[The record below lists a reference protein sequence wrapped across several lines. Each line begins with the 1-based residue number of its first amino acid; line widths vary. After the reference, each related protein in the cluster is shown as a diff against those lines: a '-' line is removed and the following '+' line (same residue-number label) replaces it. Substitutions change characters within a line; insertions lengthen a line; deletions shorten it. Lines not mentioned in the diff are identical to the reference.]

1 VKPHVHPN
9 RVRLKRTGARTFL
22 GMTTTQTLVG
32 PIQLIVI
39 GFPSDAQFRGD
50 TMRALSNLRG
60 RGVIRIIDAM
70 FVRKDA
76 DGRIN
81 ASIRESD
88 LSLVQREKLGA
99 VVGGLFGLARGG
111 DGESEALGATLAVHA
126 IADNAFGFGI
136 GDLQNVKDQIPP
148 SSAALLLLIEHQ
160 WATELKAAV
169 RDAGG
174 VPVIQGFL
182 TPEVLLMV
190 GEEMRIVV
198 EAEDTIAAARAI
210 EGAALLAAMTAVQT
224 SELVQQAAV
233 AETARVLIAAG
244 LIEAAAVDDVVN
256 TLVAADLIKQEA
268 LAEARS
274 TIAAANGQAPSNGHT
289 PPGPDANGT
298 PSASDTNNEPAP
310 VGAGSEAS
318 A

>member
-1 VKPHVHPN
+1 
-9 RVRLKRTGARTFL
+9 
-22 GMTTTQTLVG
+22 MTTTQTLVG

-39 GFPSDAQFRGD
+39 GFPSGAEFRGD

-60 RGVIRIIDAM
+60 RGVIRIIDAL

-76 DGRIN
+76 EGQIN
-81 ASIRESD
+81 ASIRDSD
-88 LSLVQREKLGA
+88 LSLGQRERLGA

-111 DGESEALGATLAVHA
+111 DDESEALGATLAVHA

-160 WATELKAAV
+160 WASELKSAV
-169 RDAGG
+169 RESGG

-182 TPEVLLMV
+182 TPEALFMV
-190 GEEMRIVV
+190 GEEMRMVV
-198 EAEDTIAAARAI
+198 EAENTIAIAREV
-210 EGAALLAAMTAVQT
+210 EGAALLAAVTAVQA
-224 SELVQQAAV
+224 SEVIQQAAV
-233 AETARVLIAAG
+233 AETARVLLAAG
-244 LIEAAAVDDVVN
+244 LIEAAAIEDVIN

-274 TIAAANGQAPSNGHT
+274 TIQAANGELPSNGHT
-289 PPGPDANGT
+289 TPQADANGSLT
-298 PSASDTNNEPAP
+298 NTTSEPSV